1 VKVFISSVR
10 RGLEQ
15 ERDALAGMIQALGHE
30 PRRFEDYSAQTMP
43 SRQACLDGVEDADVY
58 VLLLGDQYGEPLPD
72 TGKAP
77 TEEEFTVA
85 KRRGIPI
92 RAFRK
97 RGVTLEPA
105 QEEFVKRVEDY
116 STGVFRSGFADATEL
131 LPEVA
136 RAIRELE
143 QAPTAL
149 TFDPLATPV
158 KAPWKSFERYGW
170 RSTATILEL
179 ISIPIGTAAPSAT
192 VLSSL
197 PSRLARMGRDHGFF
211 DESHALDSGVANS
224 AAHAATKPDRNVP
237 IAGLGVTDGGAVSI
251 WHEMPSD
258 MLGVVLDQVDVT
270 ERIARMLR
278 MTAEFVP
285 ATASVALSVGLHG
298 LGSVVEGRAS
308 DLGHRT
314 SASIPGFGQ
323 NKDALVDPRDTVP
336 AGAIVLGAN
345 EIARELAARL
355 TIAFRDAFP
364 Y

>member
-15 ERDALAGMIQALGHE
+15 ERDALPGMIQALGHE
-30 PRRFEDYSAQTMP
+30 PRRFEDYSAQSVP
-43 SRQACLDGVEDADVY
+43 SRQACLDGVEDADAY
-58 VLLLGDQYGEPLPD
+58 VLLLGEQYGELLPD

-105 QEEFVKRVEDY
+105 QEEFVRRIEDY
-116 STGVFRSGFADATEL
+116 STGVFRNGFANATEL

-136 RAIRELE
+136 RAIRDLE
-143 QAPTAL
+143 RAPTVL
-149 TFDPLATPV
+149 TFDPLAAPV

-170 RSTATILEL
+170 RSMATIVEL
-179 ISIPIGTAAPSAT
+179 ISIPIGAAAPSAT

-197 PSRLARMGRDHGFF
+197 PSRLARLGRDHGFF
-211 DESHALDSGVANS
+211 DESHALDTGVANS

-237 IAGLGVTDGGAVSI
+237 IAGLGVTEDGAISI

-258 MLGVVLDQVDVT
+258 MLGVILDQSDVA
-270 ERIARMLR
+270 ERIAGMLL
-278 MTAEFVP
+278 MAAELIP
-285 ATASVALSVGLHG
+285 TTSSVALSIGLHG
-298 LGSVVEGRAS
+298 LGLVVEGRAS

-314 SASIPGFGQ
+314 SASMPGFGQ
-323 NKDALVDPRDTVP
+323 NKDALVNPRDTVP
-336 AGAIVLGAN
+336 AGAIGHGAN

-355 TIAFRDAFP
+355 ILAFRDAVR
-364 Y
+364 